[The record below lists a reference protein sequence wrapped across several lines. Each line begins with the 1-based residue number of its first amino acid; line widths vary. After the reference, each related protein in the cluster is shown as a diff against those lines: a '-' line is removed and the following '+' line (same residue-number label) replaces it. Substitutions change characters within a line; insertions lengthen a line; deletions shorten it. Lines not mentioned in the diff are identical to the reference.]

1 MSLENKRILTVA
13 CTGAWPKKEQFPDV
27 PVTPREEADEII
39 ACHAAGASIAHIHVR
54 DDNQNATMDL
64 AKFVETVGYIREA
77 KCDIVINL
85 TTSGGLG
92 IADEIRMAPFQ
103 ELRPEIATFDAGTM
117 NWAHTTVFE
126 NTPTFL
132 AKLAKEMPLAG
143 VTPEIE
149 IFDIGMIHNVLF
161 YKKSIEKANAKARE
175 AGEPEVHN
183 PFTRP
188 HFQFVLGAP
197 GGSPAD
203 VHILMQMLDE
213 VRRYWGDNFTWGG
226 LGIGRGHLPIINAC
240 IALGGHIRVGMEDN
254 VYYRRGQLAKSN
266 VEFVDR
272 TRDML
277 ACNDLEIATPDEAR
291 QILNLNKQNFP
302 SWKTYE

>member
-13 CTGAWPKKEQFPDV
+13 CTGAWPKKEMFPDV
-27 PVTPREEADEII
+27 PVTPREQADEII

-54 DDNQNATMDL
+54 DDQQNASMNI
-64 AKFVETVGYIREA
+64 AAFRETVGYIREA
-77 KCDIVINL
+77 ECDIVVNL

-92 IADEIRMAPFQ
+92 LEDEVRMLPFQ

-117 NWAHTTVFE
+117 NWAHSVIFE
-126 NTPTFL
+126 NNPVFL
-132 AKLAKEMPLAG
+132 GKLAKEMPLAG

-161 YKKSIEKANAKARE
+161 YRSQIEKANKKARE
-175 AGEPEVHN
+175 EGQPEAHN
-183 PFTRP
+183 PFLRP

-197 GGSPAD
+197 GGAPAD
-203 VHILMQMLDE
+203 VHILLQLLDE

-266 VEFVDR
+266 VEFVER
-272 TRDML
+272 TKRML
-277 ACNDLEIATPDEAR
+277 ECNDLEIATPDEAR
-291 QILNLNKQNFP
+291 QILNLNKSNFP
-302 SWKTYE
+302 SWKTY

>member
-1 MSLENKRILTVA
+1 MSLSNKRILTVA
-13 CTGAWPKKEQFPDV
+13 CTGAWPRKERFPDV
-27 PVTPREEADEII
+27 PVTPREQADEII

-54 DDNQNATMDL
+54 DDDQNASMDIV
-64 AKFVETVGYIREA
+64 KFRETVNYIRQA
-77 KCDIVINL
+77 QCDIVINL

-92 IADEIRMAPFQ
+92 LEDEVRMLPFQ

-117 NWAHTTVFE
+117 NWAHSTVFE

-132 AKLAKEMPLAG
+132 GKLAKEMPLVN
-143 VTPEIE
+143 VTPEVE
-149 IFDIGMIHNVLF
+149 IFDIGMIHNVVF
-161 YKKSIEKANAKARE
+161 YRKSIEKDNAKARE
-175 AGEPEVHN
+175 SGEAERHN
-183 PFTRP
+183 PFIRP

-203 VHILMQMLDE
+203 VHILLQMLDE

-226 LGIGRGHLPIINAC
+226 LGIGSGHLPIINAC

-266 VEFVDR
+266 VEFVER
-272 TRDML
+272 TKRML
-277 ACNDLEIATPDEAR
+277 QCNDLDIATPDEAR
-291 QILNLNKQNFP
+291 QILNLNKANFP
-302 SWKTYE
+302 SWK

>member
-13 CTGAWPKKEQFPDV
+13 CTGAWPKKEMFPDV
-27 PVTPREEADEII
+27 PVTPREQADEII

-54 DDNQNATMDL
+54 DEQQNASMNIN
-64 AKFVETVGYIREA
+64 AFRETVSYIREA

-92 IADEIRMAPFQ
+92 LEDEIRMLPFK

-117 NWAHTTVFE
+117 NWANTCIFE
-126 NTPTFL
+126 NNPVFL
-132 AKLAKEMPLAG
+132 GKLAKEMPLVN

-175 AGEPEVHN
+175 AGEAEAHN
-183 PFTRP
+183 PFVRP

-197 GGSPAD
+197 GGAPAD
-203 VHILMQMLDE
+203 VHILLQMLDE

-266 VEFVDR
+266 VEFVER
-272 TRDML
+272 TKRML
-277 ACNDLEIATPDEAR
+277 ECNDLEIATPDEAR
-291 QILNLNKQNFP
+291 QILNLNKANFP
-302 SWKTYE
+302 GWKTYS

>member
-1 MSLENKRILTVA
+1 MSLENKRLLTVA
-13 CTGAWPKKEQFPDV
+13 CTGAWPKKEMFPDV
-27 PVTPREEADEII
+27 PVTPREQADEII

-54 DDNQNATMDL
+54 DKNQNASMNL
-64 AKFVETVGYIREA
+64 EAFRETVGYIREA
-77 KCDIVINL
+77 ECDIVINL

-92 IADEIRMAPFQ
+92 LDDDVRMLPFQ

-117 NWAHTTVFE
+117 NWAHSVIFE
-126 NTPTFL
+126 NNPEFL
-132 AKLAKEMPLAG
+132 GKLAKEMPLVG

-161 YKKSIEKANAKARE
+161 YRKSIDKANAKAHE
-175 AGEPEVHN
+175 TGKDEVVN
-183 PFTRP
+183 PFIRP

-203 VHILMQMLDE
+203 VHILMQMIDE

-254 VYYRRGQLAKSN
+254 VYYRRGQLATSN
-266 VEFVDR
+266 VEFVER
-272 TRDML
+272 TKRML
-277 ACNDLEIATPDEAR
+277 ECNDLDIATPDEAR
-291 QILNLNKQNFP
+291 QILNLNKANFP
-302 SWKTYE
+302 SWKIY

>member
-1 MSLENKRILTVA
+1 MSLANKRILTVA
-13 CTGAWPKKEQFPDV
+13 CTGAWPRKEMFPDV

-54 DDNQNATMDL
+54 DDDQNATMDI
-64 AKFVETVGYIREA
+64 AKFREVVSYVRDA
-77 KCDIVINL
+77 KCDIVLNL

-92 IADEIRMAPFQ
+92 LADEIRMLPFQ

-117 NWAHTTVFE
+117 NWAHSTVFE
-126 NTPTFL
+126 NTPVFL
-132 AKLAKEMPLAG
+132 GKLAKEMPLVD

-161 YKKSIEKANAKARE
+161 YKKSIDKANSKARD
-175 AGEPEVHN
+175 AGEAEVVN

-203 VHILMQMLDE
+203 VHILLQMLDE
-213 VRRYWGDNFTWGG
+213 CSRYWGDSFTWGA
-226 LGIGRGHLPIINAC
+226 LGIGRGHLPIVNAA

-254 VYYRRGQLAKSN
+254 VYFRKGQLATSN
-266 VEFVDR
+266 VEFVER
-272 TRDML
+272 TKAML
-277 ACNDLEIATPDEAR
+277 ACCDLEIATPDETR
-291 QILNLNKQNFP
+291 QILNLNKANFP
-302 SWKTYE
+302 SWKSY

>member
-13 CTGAWPKKEQFPDV
+13 CTGAWPKKDMFPDV

-54 DDNQNATMDL
+54 DDQQNATMDI
-64 AKFVETVGYIREA
+64 AKFRETVSYIREA
-77 KCDIVINL
+77 ECDIVINL

-92 IADEIRMAPFQ
+92 LADEIRMLPFQ

-126 NTPTFL
+126 NTPVFL
-132 AKLAKEMPLAG
+132 GKLAKEMPLVG

-161 YKKSIEKANAKARE
+161 YRKSIDKANAKARE

-183 PFTRP
+183 PFVRP

-213 VRRYWGDNFTWGG
+213 VRRYWGNNFTWGG

-254 VYYRRGQLAKSN
+254 VYYRRGQLATSN
-266 VEFVDR
+266 VEFVER
-272 TRDML
+272 TKRML
-277 ACNDLEIATPDEAR
+277 DCNDLEIATPDEAR
-291 QILNLNKQNFP
+291 QILNLNPENFP
-302 SWKTYE
+302 SWKNYE